1 MSTYPHPFTTVE
13 IDPADGTTPA
23 DIAALLEADPWGRIT
38 GGSE

>member
-23 DIAALLEADPWGRIT
+23 ALLEADHWGRIT